1 MSSFTDAV
9 FKTII
14 AKAEPFALDLDQ
26 EPLAVSVRAQV
37 ILSFVAFALGKGG
50 LFISSFLLAMA
61 WLDRAYLPYGIGL
74 TVITILVMVIGYIAT
89 FGRLQ
94 ARIDQD
100 RSEVHLTK
108 KMPFYRSQSIIKLSE
123 YQGIVMGQANDGM
136 RTLIL
141 THPQSAHNVPLLHRR
156 MVEEPEQQAM
166 SYAQVLGVS
175 VLRPVEMKL
184 STS

>member
-1 MSSFTDAV
+1 MSGFTDTV
-9 FKTII
+9 FQTII
-14 AKAEPFALDLDQ
+14 AKAEPFALDLDK

-74 TVITILVMVIGYIAT
+74 TVITILVMVIGYIGA
-89 FGRLQ
+89 FGRVQ

-108 KMPFYRSQSIIKLSE
+108 RMPFYRSQTVIKLSE
-123 YQGIVMGQANDGM
+123 YTGIVMGQAGDGM
-136 RTLIL
+136 QTLVL
-141 THPQSAHNVPLLHRR
+141 THPDGAHDVPLFHRR
-156 MVEEPEQQAM
+156 LPEAPEQQAM
-166 SYAQVLGVS
+166 AYAQVLGVS
-175 VLRPVEMKL
+175 VLRPVNLKL
-184 STS
+184 SAG

>member
-14 AKAEPFALDLDQ
+14 NRAEPFALDLDR
-26 EPLAVSVRAQV
+26 EPLAVTVRAQV

-74 TVITILVMVIGYIAT
+74 LVITILVMVVGYIGA
-89 FGRLQ
+89 FGRLY

-100 RSEVHLTK
+100 RSEVQLTK
-108 KMPFYRSQSIIKLSE
+108 KIPFYRSQSVVKLSA
-123 YQGIVMGQANDGM
+123 YTGIIMGQAKDGM
-136 RTLIL
+136 QTLVL
-141 THPQSAHNVPLLHRR
+141 THTDETLNVPLLHRR
-156 MVEEPEQQAM
+156 MAEPPEQQAIA
-166 SYAQVLGVS
+166 YAQVLGVS
-175 VLRPVEMKL
+175 VLKPVEMKL